1 MPPLTD
7 LESRSRVA
15 LCAALALLAAC
26 AAASGAET
34 VLDSGLPDGG
44 LLAIL
49 ALIETSGL
57 PE

>member
-7 LESRSRVA
+7 LEPRLRVA
-15 LCAALALLAAC
+15 LCAALLAAC
-26 AAASGAET
+26 APASGTGT